1 MEKKLEQATTKL
13 RKYWQKNKHL
23 PSFSEMAN
31 MFNYASKNA
40 VSKLVNKLKRAGVVE
55 QDANGHL
62 IPGDALTSL
71 PLLGN
76 VQAGFPSPA
85 EEELV
90 DTLTLDKYLI
100 TNPDSSF
107 LIEVAG
113 DSMIEAGIQ
122 PKDLVIVDRGMTPK
136 NNDIVLAKIDN
147 DWTLKY
153 LYKKGQRVYL
163 QAANKNYPNLIPK
176 QELEIAGVIVSSIR
190 KYK

>member
-1 MEKKLEQATTKL
+1 MDKKIEQAKTKL
-13 RKYWQKNKHL
+13 RKYWQKNKRL

-31 MFNYASKNA
+31 IFDYASKNA
-40 VSKLVNKLKRAGVVE
+40 VSKLVIKLKDEGIVE
-55 QDANGHL
+55 QDENGHL
-62 IPGDALTSL
+62 IPGDILTSL

-90 DTLTLDKYLI
+90 DTLTLDRYLI
-100 TNPDSSF
+100 NNPDSSF
-107 LIEVAG
+107 LIEVSG
-113 DSMIEAGIQ
+113 DSMIDAGIQ
-122 PKDLVIVDRGMTPK
+122 PKDLVIVDRALTPK

-163 QAANKNYPNLIPK
+163 QAANENYPNLVPTE
-176 QELEIAGVIVSSIR
+176 ELEIAGVIVSSIR

>member
-1 MEKKLEQATTKL
+1 MEKRLEQATNKL
-13 RKYWQKNKHL
+13 RKYWQKNKRL
-23 PSFSEMAN
+23 PSFSEMTN
-31 MFNYASKNA
+31 MFDYASKNA
-40 VSKLVNKLKRAGVVE
+40 VSKLVTKLKNAGVVE
-55 QDANGHL
+55 QDKNGHL
-62 IPGDALTSL
+62 IPGDILTSL

-107 LIEVAG
+107 LIEVSG

-122 PKDLVIVDRGMTPK
+122 PKDLVIVDRGLLPK

-147 DWTLKY
+147 EWTLKY

-163 QAANKNYPNLIPK
+163 QAANENYPNLMPK

>member
-1 MEKKLEQATTKL
+1 MEKRLEQATTKL
-13 RKYWQKNKHL
+13 RKYWQKNKRL
-23 PSFSEMAN
+23 PSFSEMAT

-40 VSKLVNKLKRAGVVE
+40 VSKLVIKLKEAGIVE
-55 QDANGHL
+55 QDGNGHL
-62 IPGDALTSL
+62 IPGDILTSL

-90 DTLTLDKYLI
+90 DTLTLDKYLVH
-100 TNPDSSF
+100 NPDSSF

-122 PKDLVIVDRGMTPK
+122 PKDLIIVDRGLTPK
-136 NNDIVLAKIDN
+136 NNDIVLAKID
-147 DWTLKY
+147 DEWTLKY

-163 QAANKNYPNLIPK
+163 QAANENYPNLVPE

>member
-1 MEKKLEQATTKL
+1 MDKRLEQATAKL
-13 RKYWQKNKHL
+13 RKYWQKNRRL
-23 PSFSEMAN
+23 PSFSEMASI
-31 MFNYASKNA
+31 FGYASKNA
-40 VSKLVNKLKRAGVVE
+40 VSKLVVKLKDAGIVD
-55 QDANGHL
+55 QDENGHL
-62 IPGDALTSL
+62 IPGEILTSL

-90 DTLTLDKYLI
+90 DTLTLDRYLI
-100 TNPDSSF
+100 NNPDSSF
-107 LIEVAG
+107 LIEVSG
-113 DSMIEAGIQ
+113 DSMIDAGIQ
-122 PKDLVIVDRGMTPK
+122 PKDLVIVDRALTPK

-163 QAANKNYPNLIPK
+163 QAANENYPNLVPNE
-176 QELEIAGVIVSSIR
+176 ELEIAGVIVSSIR

>member
-1 MEKKLEQATTKL
+1 MDKKLEQATNKL
-13 RKYWQKNKHL
+13 RRYWQKNKRL

-31 MFNYASKNA
+31 IFNYASKNA
-40 VSKLVNKLKRAGVVE
+40 VSKLVIRLKEADIVE

-62 IPGDALTSL
+62 IPGDILTSL

-90 DTLTLDKYLI
+90 DTLTLDRYLVN
-100 TNPDSSF
+100 NPDSSF

-122 PKDLVIVDRGMTPK
+122 PKDLVIVDRGLTPK

-153 LYKKGQRVYL
+153 LYKKGQQIYL
-163 QAANKNYPNLIPK
+163 QAANENYPNLIPK
-176 QELEIAGVIVSSIR
+176 QELEIAGVVVSSIR

>member
-1 MEKKLEQATTKL
+1 MDKKLEQATNKL

-31 MFNYASKNA
+31 IFNYASKNA
-40 VSKLVNKLKRAGVVE
+40 VSKLVIRLKEAGIVE
-55 QDANGHL
+55 QDNNGHL
-62 IPGDALTSL
+62 IPGDILTSL

-90 DTLTLDKYLI
+90 DTLTLDRYLVN
-100 TNPDSSF
+100 NPDSSF

-122 PKDLVIVDRGMTPK
+122 PKDLVIVDRGLTPK

-153 LYKKGQRVYL
+153 LYKKGQQVYL
-163 QAANKNYPNLIPK
+163 QAANENYPNLIPK
-176 QELEIAGVIVSSIR
+176 EELEIAGVVVSSIR

>member
-1 MEKKLEQATTKL
+1 MDKKIEQATNKL
-13 RKYWQKNKHL
+13 RKYWQKNKRL

-31 MFNYASKNA
+31 IFDYASKNA
-40 VSKLVNKLKRAGVVE
+40 VSKLVIKLKDAGIVD
-55 QDANGHL
+55 QDGGGHL
-62 IPGDALTSL
+62 IPGDILTSL

-90 DTLTLDKYLI
+90 DTLTLDRYLI
-100 TNPDSSF
+100 NNPDSSF

-113 DSMIEAGIQ
+113 DSMIDAGIQ
-122 PKDLVIVDRGMTPK
+122 PKDLVIVDRSLTPK

-163 QAANKNYPNLIPK
+163 QAANENYPNLVPN